1 MRTSTVGPDDTRAIA
16 TGKASREKDGDARLI
31 ADVAARALAGC
42 GRLVVEWAT
51 GGVSTPVYR
60 VQRGHETFYL
70 RLAESREANLAPE
83 ALVHRLLRER
93 GVRVPD
99 VVYFDP
105 FDEALGR
112 SVMVTTAI
120 AGRPLAENDP
130 STDVA
135 AILAAAGRD
144 LAVVNS
150 LPVAGFGWIKRERHT
165 AGRLMA
171 EFPTYRQFVL
181 EDLEQRLDRLRQ
193 GWLTSEETEA
203 IRRVVAEN
211 DAWFDEERSH
221 LVHGDFDVSHIYHKD
236 GGYTGMIDF
245 GEIRGTDQLYDLAQ
259 FALHD
264 GERLPPGLLRH
275 LLAGYA
281 DVTPLPV
288 DHSQRIALS
297 SLLIGVRALA
307 GSIGR
312 PQAAYQTHLVGAIRR
327 SLAILDA

>member
-1 MRTSTVGPDDTRAIA
+1 M
-16 TGKASREKDGDARLI
+16 
-31 ADVAARALAGC
+31 AGC

-60 VQRGHETFYL
+60 VQRGDETFYL

-120 AGRPLAENDP
+120 AGSPLAESDP
-130 STDVA
+130 STDIA
-135 AILAAAGRD
+135 AVLAAAGRD

-150 LPVAGFGWIKRERHT
+150 LPVAGFGWIKREGRT
-165 AGRLMA
+165 AGRMVA
-171 EFPTYRQFVL
+171 ELPTYRQFAL
-181 EDLEQRLDRLRQ
+181 EDLEQRLDWLRQ

-211 DAWFDEERSH
+211 DARFDEDRSN
-221 LVHGDFDVSHIYHKD
+221 LAHGDFDVSHIYHKH
-236 GGYTGMIDF
+236 GEYTGMIDF

-264 GERLPPGLLRH
+264 GERLPPGLLPH
-275 LLAGYA
+275 LLAGYGE
-281 DVTPLPV
+281 VTALPE
-288 DHSQRIALS
+288 DHAQWIALS

-307 GSIGR
+307 RSIGR
-312 PQAAYQTHLVGAIRR
+312 PPAAYQTHLAGAIRR
-327 SLAILDA
+327 SLAMLYA